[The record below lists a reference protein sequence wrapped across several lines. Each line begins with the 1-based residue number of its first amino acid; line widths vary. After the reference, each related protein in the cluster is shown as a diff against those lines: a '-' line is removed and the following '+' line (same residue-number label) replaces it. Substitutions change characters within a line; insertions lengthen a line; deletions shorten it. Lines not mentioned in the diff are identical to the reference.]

1 MNNIIVFCQTNEKGE
16 SCQIGLEL
24 LTEGRR
30 LAAEAGVKLEAVV
43 IGHGMYQAT
52 ETIKKYGAQTI
63 YCADEERLKEYETV
77 PYAKILTALFEQE
90 QPSIVLFGATD
101 MGRDLAPRVACALG
115 CGLTADCTSL
125 EIADYND
132 KNGTRY
138 EKVLHQT
145 RPAFLGNLLTT
156 IVSPSRMPQMA
167 TLRGGLFGCQPAEGA
182 TDCKLV
188 TLDTSMLNDNDFSTT
203 LHESIKLENKAAN
216 IATAKVIV
224 AGGYGMGSK
233 ENFDQLY
240 KLASLLGGEVGA
252 TRAAI
257 DAGYA
262 NHDGMIGQTGIT
274 VRPKLYFACGIS
286 GQVQHTAGM
295 DKSDVIVSINNDPE
309 APIHKLADYAIVGD
323 VNKTVAKLIE
333 YFSQNK

>member
-30 LAAEAGVKLEAVV
+30 LAAETESNIEAVL
-43 IGHGMYQAT
+43 IGHELHKAI
-52 ETIKKYGAQTI
+52 ETVKRYGAQTI
-63 YCADEERLKEYETV
+63 YCADEERLKEYETT
-77 PYAKILTALFEQE
+77 PYAKILTALFEKE
-90 QPSIVLFGATD
+90 KPSIVLFGATD

-125 EIADYND
+125 EISDYTD
-132 KNGTRY
+132 KHGNHY

-167 TLRGGLFGCQPAEGA
+167 TLRDGLFGSHPVENIVES
-182 TDCKLV
+182 KVV
-188 TLDTSMLNDNDFSTT
+188 TLDTTMVTDEDFNVKH
-203 LHESIKLENKAAN
+203 HESIEIENKAAN
-216 IATAKVIV
+216 ITSAKVIV

-240 KLASLLGGEVGA
+240 KLAALLGGEVGA

-262 NHDGMIGQTGIT
+262 NHDCMIGQTGIT

-295 DKSDVIVSINNDPE
+295 DKAEVIISINNDPD

-323 VNKTVAKLIE
+323 ANKTVAKLIE
-333 YFSQNK
+333 YFSRNK